1 MNRYKCLNPPKV
13 TEKIIYIY
21 IYIIPD
27 IFTGEYCL
35 SLGDE
40 NRKVLTHWVCR
51 KGGKVTWR
59 KAPIRFQA
67 KNVSQTSAL
76 YKEITQ
82 LNCEFVS
89 IKLSHKWTTFRLWL
103 YDLILI

>member
-27 IFTGEYCL
+27 ILTGEYCL

-40 NRKVLTHWVCR
+40 NSKVLTHWVCR

-59 KAPIRFQA
+59 KAPIKFQA
-67 KNVSQTSAL
+67 KNVSQTSAH
-76 YKEITQ
+76 K
-82 LNCEFVS
+82 
-89 IKLSHKWTTFRLWL
+89 SHKCTTFRLWL
-103 YDLILI
+103 YDLIRI